1 MREYVTYVA
10 YPNAISATGNGR
22 TFRRYPIIIPR
33 EIKGRL
39 FIDVLLANNTKW
51 LHQKRLVVFRKVIMP
66 LLIRCAL
73 TRARAEIL
81 KRRSK
86 TQVGS
91 PPQGGPFSCL
101 FIGLGGK
108 VAVNFNKEK
117 RRTKW
122 SFLPKNFFHCQMT
135 KKCFRRYFENSLP
148 AKNAFK

>member
-10 YPNAISATGNGR
+10 YPNAISATGKGR

-91 PPQGGPFSCL
+91 PPQGGPFFCL
-101 FIGLGGK
+101 FFTGG
-108 VAVNFNKEK
+108 AWPGARAEILK
-117 RRTKW
+117 RR
-122 SFLPKNFFHCQMT
+122 
-135 KKCFRRYFENSLP
+135 
-148 AKNAFK
+148 